1 MKSIRYEKDAA
12 NIVHVIFD
20 NPTESANLM
29 NVAFREDFATVVAR
43 LQAEPDLAGVILRS
57 AKSTFFAGA
66 DLKEMVQA
74 QEQTAQFMWDFA
86 QPLKQQMRQL
96 ETLGKPVVA
105 AINGAALGGGWEI
118 CLCAHHRIALDN
130 PKTTLG
136 LPEVTLGLLPG
147 GGGVVRMV
155 RLLGLEA
162 ALPFLMEGQQFNP
175 AKGIKL
181 GLVQE
186 LASSEDEMLEKARAW
201 IAAHPESKQPW
212 DMPGYKMPGGT
223 PSHPAMAPKL
233 MVVPAMLREKT
244 KGVMPAPEAILSA
257 AVEGA
262 QVDVDAAL
270 RIETRYFIELA
281 RGPVARNM
289 INTFWFQLNDIKA
302 GLGRPAGV
310 PKASF
315 AKVGILGAGMMGAG
329 IAYVCATRGMQVVL
343 KDVSQEAA
351 DKGRAYSAKLLAKQ
365 LERGKRVTE
374 LCKQAQYK
382 PLQVW
387 EMAASLYAMNNGYF
401 DDLEVKHVLAFEK
414 GLQDHLKS
422 KYADLV
428 GRIEET
434 KDLSKDDEAALRAA
448 IEDYKRSASF

>member
-12 NIVHVIFD
+12 NSVHVIFD

-118 CLCAHHRIALDN
+118 CLCAPHRIALDN

-257 AVEGA
+257 ARTDKIGDGKVWVTNVE
-262 QVDVDAAL
+262 
-270 RIETRYFIELA
+270 TLA
-281 RGPVARNM
+281 RIRTG
-289 INTFWFQLNDIKA
+289 
-302 GLGRPAGV
+302 
-310 PKASF
+310 
-315 AKVGILGAGMMGAG
+315 
-329 IAYVCATRGMQVVL
+329 
-343 KDVSQEAA
+343 
-351 DKGRAYSAKLLAKQ
+351 
-365 LERGKRVTE
+365 ERGPDAV
-374 LCKQAQYK
+374 
-382 PLQVW
+382 
-387 EMAASLYAMNNGYF
+387 
-401 DDLEVKHVLAFEK
+401 
-414 GLQDHLKS
+414 
-422 KYADLV
+422 
-428 GRIEET
+428 
-434 KDLSKDDEAALRAA
+434 
-448 IEDYKRSASF
+448 